1 MKSVI
6 VHGVLAL
13 LGLSFAYRTW
23 TRPPEAE
30 EPAAAAQATIA
41 ECEAGQL
48 ASLELE
54 TPTHKVWIKPKK
66 LAKDTEY
73 WITTQRKKA
82 EPVKPEADA
91 AKPADPAAAK
101 GAAGGP
107 ADKPADAQAAAKDAA
122 KPADKAAPAD
132 PAQPPAPEPKKEARP
147 YDPDAAITFLANA
160 KFDELLKS
168 LAPLRAVRAL
178 GEIPK
183 DKYAQF
189 GFDKVGTYFR
199 MECGGKK
206 LALDVG
212 GRTYGAGDRYVR
224 DPKAK
229 ESYLLEGRIVSEL
242 QSAQFK
248 FMQGEL
254 HDFALTDVDEAVVS
268 AQGMQRKLTH
278 RNRLVKEE
286 ARWVDAA
293 APDRRNELF
302 GNWFERVGRLK
313 AKAYLGEGQQPGADL
328 KIEAKPPAP
337 VVSIEYKLEGKPKD
351 KVEIVKVDTEQ
362 GAFYYAKSGTTRLWV
377 SMYDSLAKQVDEDV
391 AMVVGAEEAPAEST
405 MPSGAPAPGASRPD
419 AVDPHVPPSP
429 HAPAGPHGA
438 RSPHAPAAPHG
449 APASRQALPPG
460 HP

>member
-13 LGLSFAYRTW
+13 FGLTWAYQTW

-30 EPAAAAQATIA
+30 EPAAAAQATIVQ
-41 ECEAGQL
+41 CEEGQF

-54 TPTHKVWIKPKK
+54 TPTHKVWVKPRKV
-66 LAKDTEY
+66 AKDTEY
-73 WITTQRKKA
+73 WITTQRKKP
-82 EPVKPEADA
+82 EPEKPVADA
-91 AKPADPAAAK
+91 AKQGDPVAK

-107 ADKPADAQAAAKDAA
+107 ADKPKDAQTAAKDAA
-122 KPADKAAPAD
+122 KSGDKPAAPPD

-183 DKYAQF
+183 AKYAQF
-189 GFDKVGTYFR
+189 GFDKVGTYLR

-268 AQGMQRKLTH
+268 AQGMQRKLVH

-313 AKAYLGEGQQPGADL
+313 AKAYLAEGQQPGGDL

-337 VVSIEYKLEGKPKD
+337 VVSIEYKLEAKPKD

-362 GAFYYAKSGTTRLWV
+362 GAFYYAKSGTTRRWV
-377 SMYDSLAKQVDEDV
+377 SLYDSLAKQVDEDV
-391 AMVVGAEEAPAEST
+391 AMVVGAEEAPAESS
-405 MPSGAPAPGASRPD
+405 MPGGAAEPGASRPD

-429 HAPAGPHGA
+429 HAPGGPQ
-438 RSPHAPAAPHG
+438 G
-449 APASRQALPPG
+449 APANRQGLPPG